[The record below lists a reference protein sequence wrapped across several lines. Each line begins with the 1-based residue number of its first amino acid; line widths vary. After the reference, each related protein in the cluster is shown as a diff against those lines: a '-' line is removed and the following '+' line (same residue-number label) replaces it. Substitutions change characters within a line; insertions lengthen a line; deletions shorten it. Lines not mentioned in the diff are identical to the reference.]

1 MEQNVNL
8 VFMDACLHDNDDDE
22 EEDTQKL
29 IDMYNDFINNE
40 EYEDIN
46 LHTDYEHCYDESFS
60 LLIDYNEN
68 NTVKQLQKICDYY
81 SIKLNKSKMKKADI
95 INLILVYEN
104 EPSNKRKVMQRK
116 KLWFYMSEL
125 EKDKFMKQY
134 LIW

>member
-8 VFMDACLHDNDDDE
+8 VFMDACLHDDE

-68 NTVKQLQKICDYY
+68 NTVKQLQKICDY
-81 SIKLNKSKMKKADI
+81 
-95 INLILVYEN
+95 
-104 EPSNKRKVMQRK
+104 PSNKRKVMQRK